1 MTAEDDAGEG
11 GSPQSARLEAPG
23 HDVLPMGSGSLEAA
37 VPQKAVTELHPAGW
51 QPPVSPP
58 RERDDVDALVQH
70 YAPLTQPGSSVLQV
84 P

>member
-1 MTAEDDAGEG
+1 MTVEDDAGEG

-37 VPQKAVTELHPAGW
+37 VPQKAVTELHPAGL

-58 RERDDVDALVQH
+58 REQDDDALVQQ

-84 P
+84 K